1 MGLEGITHSEISQ
14 RKTILYDRTHI
25 QSLKNV
31 EAEQNVTQKNRVKWW
46 LAGDGDGEIGRGWS
60 KLQISSYKMNKF

>member
-46 LAGDGDGEIGRGWS
+46 LAGDGGWGNW
-60 KLQISSYKMNKF
+60 KRLVKATNFQL